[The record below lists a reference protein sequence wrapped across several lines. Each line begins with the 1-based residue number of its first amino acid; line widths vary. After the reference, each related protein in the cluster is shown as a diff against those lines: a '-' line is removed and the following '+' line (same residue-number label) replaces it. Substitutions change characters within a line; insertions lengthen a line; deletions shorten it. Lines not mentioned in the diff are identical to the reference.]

1 MEPERNTN
9 AGLVDL
15 LDRILNKGIVLYAD
29 VLISV
34 AGVPLLGINLRAM
47 LAGMDTMLNYGLWE
61 DWDAAQRAVANEEQ
75 KRMQVGLLVEKH

>member
-75 KRMQVGLLVEKH
+75 KRMQGGLLVEKN